1 MNLDLWTFDVGVEAA
16 TAQAYADE
24 CIRRVEQSWADGAD
38 VVLFPEFCWMGLE
51 RFTEKSRGLR
61 GVSDLFWLELW
72 PSIQSRLARPDKSA
86 VLGTAPF
93 FDEATGRL
101 LNRSPILCESRAIH
115 QDKLHLT
122 PWENAFTRGDTLR
135 LWHFRDIT
143 IAVIICL
150 DIEVPELSVH
160 LRNRSVD
167 LILVPSATETIL
179 GVERVDRCASAR
191 AVELGCCVGVSHL
204 VGRTE
209 SELIDD
215 NIGRTAFYTPS
226 QSAFK
231 RQPREEE
238 DVVITSGFHRQHCIV
253 DVAALRKMRRMVGE
267 TNPSRLTANG
277 GRAIGEI
284 EIAFEP
290 TGH

>member
-1 MNLDLWTFDVGVEAA
+1 MNLDLWTFDVGVHAE
-16 TAQAYADE
+16 TPVAYANE
-24 CIRRVEQSWADGAD
+24 CIRRVEESWAGGAD
-38 VVLFPEFCWMGLE
+38 IVLFPEFCWVGLE
-51 RFTEKSRGLR
+51 RFADKSRGLR
-61 GVSDLFWLELW
+61 GVSDLFWQELW
-72 PSIQSRLARPDKSA
+72 PSIQSRLARPDKAA

-93 FDEATGRL
+93 FDEATGL
-101 LNRSPILCESRAIH
+101 LMNRSPILCEGRALH

-122 PWENAFTRGDTLR
+122 PWETAFARGDTLHIWR
-135 LWHFRDIT
+135 FRDIT

-160 LRNRSVD
+160 LRNRGVD

-226 QSAFK
+226 QAAF
-231 RQPREEE
+231 RQEPREVE
-238 DVVITSGFHRQHCIV
+238 DPVVTSGFHRQRCVV
-253 DVAALRKMRRMVGE
+253 DLAALRKVRRMVGE

-277 GRAIGEI
+277 GRGIGEI
-284 EIAFEP
+284 EIAFDP
-290 TGH
+290 AGQ